1 MATDFGDSSFE
12 KTDRVKRVTLSGWDG
27 KSYNGEGRNLRIFT
41 HKNHPGKEFVR
52 LMFNG
57 SRCYHLVTENTHPI
71 SGEVTVELFDFF
83 NPLT

>member
-71 SGEVTVELFDFF
+71 SGEVTVEFFDFF